1 MAVIGTIA
9 IAATEGAVVIMIIVV
24 TVGFVSIMGTPA
36 GHCGHCGHR
45 GRLVVSST
53 FLRAAWAHGDCG
65 NCGHRSHCMCCAWL
79 SYFLGM
85 VICDNEFVTKENRIL
100 NQGFYAR
107 CGHFGHRGHFGH
119 YRHRGHPRYCYNCQ
133 YDGHFGHRGH

>member
-24 TVGFVSIMGTPA
+24 TVGFVSIVGTPA

-65 NCGHRSHCMCCAWL
+65 NCGHRGHCMCCARL
-79 SYFLGM
+79 KSYFLGM

-100 NQGFYAR
+100 NQG
-107 CGHFGHRGHFGH
+107 
-119 YRHRGHPRYCYNCQ
+119 
-133 YDGHFGHRGH
+133 